1 MSWWNKRKQDTE
13 HIERK
18 IAENEEATE
27 ETREARK
34 REAALTPVI
43 REEVTAL
50 VERGK
55 RNRFGE
61 SLMLAWQLKEQHSGN
76 G

>member
-1 MSWWNKRKQDTE
+1 MSWWNRHKVNREEIDQ
-13 HIERK
+13 R
-18 IAENEEATE
+18 IAENEEAIE
-27 ETREARK
+27 ETRRERR

>member
-1 MSWWNKRKQDTE
+1 MAWWNRHKAERE
-13 HIERK
+13 NIERK
-18 IAENEEATE
+18 IAENEEAIEKTI
-27 ETREARK
+27 RERR

>member
-1 MSWWNKRKQDTE
+1 MPWWNRHKVDRKEIDQ
-13 HIERK
+13 R
-18 IAENEEATE
+18 IAENEEAIE
-27 ETREARK
+27 ETRRERR